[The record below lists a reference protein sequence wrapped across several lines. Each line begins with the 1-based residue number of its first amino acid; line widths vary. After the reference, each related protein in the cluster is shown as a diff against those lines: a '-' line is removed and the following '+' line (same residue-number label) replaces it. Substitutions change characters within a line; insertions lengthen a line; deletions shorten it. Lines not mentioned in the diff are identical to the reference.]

1 MTVHE
6 VISELR
12 TMGSEQNIKIYRR
25 HGMNSNI
32 YGVSFSNLQQLKKK
46 IKTDHALAQKLWKT
60 GNADARHLA
69 TMIVDPELAS
79 ESLIDRWAKTLSYYL
94 IADLHAGWVSQTPW
108 AKKKAKEWIQT
119 EHEWIGRAGW
129 MLVAY
134 LAMEKNSFS
143 DAYFKRLLT
152 IIEKKIHHGKNFAK
166 HAMNNALIA
175 IGIRNKS
182 LKEAAQQAAKRIGK
196 VEVDHGETNCKTPDA
211 ALYIEKA
218 FVRKRI

>member
-1 MTVHE
+1 MTVQE
-6 VISELR
+6 VMKELR
-12 TMGSEQNIKIYRR
+12 TMGTEQNIKIYRR
-25 HGMNSNI
+25 HGMGAYM
-32 YGVSFSNLQQLKKK
+32 YGVSFSHLQQLRKK
-46 IKTDHALAQKLWKT
+46 IKTDHALAQQLWKT

-69 TMIVDPELAS
+69 TMIVDPELAT
-79 ESLIDRWAKTLSYYL
+79 EGLIDRWAKALSYYL
-94 IADLHAGWVSQTPW
+94 IADLHAGWVCHTPW
-108 AKKKAKEWIQT
+108 AKKKAEEWIRT

-134 LAMEKNSFS
+134 IAMEKNNFS
-143 DAYFKRLLT
+143 DEYFKKLLSM
-152 IIEKKIHHGKNFAK
+152 IEKKIHHGKNFAK

-211 ALYIEKA
+211 ALYIEKVFA
-218 FVRKRI
+218 RRR